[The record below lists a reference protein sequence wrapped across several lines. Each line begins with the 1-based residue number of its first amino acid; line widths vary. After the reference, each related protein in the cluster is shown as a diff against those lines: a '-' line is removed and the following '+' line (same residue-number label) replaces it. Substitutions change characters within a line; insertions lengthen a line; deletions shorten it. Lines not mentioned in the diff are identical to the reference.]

1 MRMAK
6 VKATGDKGIT
16 KRLNSLKG
24 CMSLRSF
31 ADQCGINQNTMH
43 NYLHGR
49 KLDESVIKKV
59 CKTFGKSS
67 DWLLGLKPDSPID
80 EASTK
85 LKILAN
91 EVKADQESMNKIL
104 KDMGV

>member
-1 MRMAK
+1 MAK
-6 VKATGDKGIT
+6 VNVTGDKGIT

-24 CMSLRSF
+24 DKVSLRRF
-31 ADQCGINQNTMH
+31 AEICDVNQNTMH

-67 DWLLGLKPDSPID
+67 DWLLGIRP
-80 EASTK
+80 ETQ
-85 LKILAN
+85 
-91 EVKADQESMNKIL
+91 VKANQESMKKIL

>member
-1 MRMAK
+1 MAK
-6 VKATGDKGIT
+6 VNVTGDKGIT

-24 CMSLRSF
+24 DKVSLRRF
-31 ADQCGINQNTMH
+31 AEICDINQNTMH

-59 CKTFGKSS
+59 CKAFGKSS
-67 DWLLGLKPDSPID
+67 DWLLGIRPDTPID
-80 EASTK
+80 KASTK

-91 EVKADQESMNKIL
+91 EVKANHVNMNKIL